1 MYLVYYFAFY
11 YLPRVVIRIKV
22 YIFNQCVSIAKL
34 INAKVVMIVVPTL
47 AIRAK
52 LDFIMIRQLTH
63 AKIVMIFRGQLFVV
77 LVLRRISVH
86 NVIWVIDL
94 HQ

>member
-1 MYLVYYFAFY
+1 M
-11 YLPRVVIRIKV
+11 
-22 YIFNQCVSIAKL
+22 SIAKL